1 VNLYFYFLDC
11 LLPPTDALPACMHQ
25 TSLASWRSWGGAGGR
40 GSFDFFCFFFGVTT
54 YFLKIPVLAKN
65 GDISSVCPSKRQRFN
80 EYPRGGIE
88 RLPPH
93 RLFVVVVLSSVCVH
107 IFIFRNSPPQPW
119 NAPTS

>member
-1 VNLYFYFLDC
+1 L
-11 LLPPTDALPACMHQ
+11 
-25 TSLASWRSWGGAGGR
+25 LASSDRRTACLHAPNVIAQLAGEVGAGGR
-40 GSFDFFCFFFGVTT
+40 GYFDFFCFFFGVNDV
-54 YFLKIPVLAKN
+54 LSKIPVLAKN